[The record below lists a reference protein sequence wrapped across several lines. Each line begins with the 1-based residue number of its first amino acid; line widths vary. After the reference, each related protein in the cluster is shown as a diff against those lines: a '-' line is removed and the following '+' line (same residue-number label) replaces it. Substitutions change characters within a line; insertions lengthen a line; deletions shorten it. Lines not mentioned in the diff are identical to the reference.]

1 MTTIVKAADAAEF
14 LSLVPRMLGYLPSR
28 SLVLIPFAGSR
39 SLGAMRF
46 DLPPDD
52 DTADSFAATA
62 IGMVCRLPDA
72 DAVAAIAY
80 TETRFEGT
88 WMPHPA
94 LFDALE
100 RRVDESG
107 LRVADLL
114 CVAADGWGSVFDAD
128 LPSGGRPLAELD
140 ARPPSAGGAREV
152 EGDQTSGTDLPK
164 AGLLDTEAVGRALLA
179 FARAVDMLCGEGRGR
194 GEPAAGGEASVIDE
208 ERIDPHALAA
218 ASAIDDL
225 PSLLED
231 ALLWQLDDL
240 APYDAAVLVWCLAR
254 PSLRDV
260 ALVQW
265 CGTLGDGDDALEAQ
279 VRWESGEEYPERLAM
294 RMWGEGERPDID
306 RLEHALA
313 LARQLAALAPRASR
327 AGALAMCAWLSWAL
341 GRSTHADAYARE
353 ALEIEPE
360 HGLSEIVRSFVHAGH
375 LPDWAF
381 RGRGG
386 R

>member
-1 MTTIVKAADAAEF
+1 M
-14 LSLVPRMLGYLPSR
+14 
-28 SLVLIPFAGSR
+28 LIPFAGAR

-52 DTADSFAATA
+52 DAVDSFAATA
-62 IGMVCRLPDA
+62 VGMVCRLPDA

-80 TETRFEGT
+80 TDTRFEGT
-88 WMPHPA
+88 WMPHHG
-94 LFDALE
+94 LFAALE
-100 RRVDESG
+100 RRVEESG
-107 LRVADLL
+107 LRVSDLL

-140 ARPPSAGGAREV
+140 AVPAGGADAV
-152 EGDQTSGTDLPK
+152 AAAEGDQSSGAELPR
-164 AGLLDTEAVGRALLA
+164 AGLLETEAVGRALLA
-179 FARAVDMLCGEGRGR
+179 FERAVAVLCGEDSDDDEEVR
-194 GEPAAGGEASVIDE
+194 EDEASDVGDD
-208 ERIDPHALAA
+208 RVDPQALAA
-218 ASAIDDL
+218 ACAIDDL
-225 PSLLED
+225 PSLFED
-231 ALLWQLDDL
+231 ALIWPTEDL

-265 CGTLGDGDDALEAQ
+265 CGTLHDGDEALEAQ
-279 VRWESGEEYPERLAM
+279 LRWQSGEEYPARLAM
-294 RMWGEGERPDID
+294 RMWGEGARPDPD

-313 LARQLAALAPRASR
+313 LVRQLAALAPRRSR
-327 AGALAMCAWLSWAL
+327 PGALAMCAWLAWAL
-341 GRSTHADAYARE
+341 GRSTHADAYARD
-353 ALEIEPE
+353 ALTIEPE

-381 RGRGG
+381 QRRGR